1 MLTLRCTMFCFDDV
15 GRMTNANTERIP
27 NQSTQPGAGF
37 ARCVFNQGT
46 LHSPRQHEHLRV
58 FKEPETEAQ
67 SHAGTLATSDRT
79 THGIFEIGHQPSPPW
94 PALYD

>member
-1 MLTLRCTMFCFDDV
+1 MLTLRC
-15 GRMTNANTERIP
+15 TNANTERIP
-27 NQSTQPGAGF
+27 TQSTQPGAGF
-37 ARCVFNQGT
+37 VLNQGT

-79 THGIFEIGHQPSPPW
+79 THGISDIGHQPSPPW